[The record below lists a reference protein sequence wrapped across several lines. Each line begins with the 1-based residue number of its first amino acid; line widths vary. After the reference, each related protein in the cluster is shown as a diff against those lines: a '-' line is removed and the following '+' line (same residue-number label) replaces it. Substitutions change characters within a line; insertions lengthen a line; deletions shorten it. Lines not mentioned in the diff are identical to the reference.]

1 MSGGGGGSG
10 NDGSNDMQV
19 SGMEAAMSTEKGIS
33 THAESRVGPSQSQ
46 RDRDGYESMLKH
58 TQSQISFFHPIH
70 FFHLKSC
77 LFKCFD

>member
-33 THAESRVGPSQSQ
+33 TYAESRVGNINDQSKIN
-46 RDRDGYESMLKH
+46 DGYS
-58 TQSQISFFHPIH
+58 SR
-70 FFHLKSC
+70 
-77 LFKCFD
+77 